1 MSKLDAALN
10 AEFASAEQLR
20 DGMPE
25 RIGIFSIKT
34 ANETI
39 QEARNQPDPVRL
51 WGDFWFEGE
60 CCCLFAD
67 SNVGK
72 SILAVQIAEEIA
84 ERGEKVL
91 YFDFEL
97 SPKQFQ
103 LRCTDEVT
111 GQLHTFPNTFY
122 RVEIVK
128 NYLDATDIT
137 EQVLSG
143 ISSAAAQTDA
153 KVLIVDNLTYLC
165 NDAEKGDIAGL
176 LMMRLIALKKQLEM
190 SMLIIAHTPKR
201 PLTMP
206 ISMNDLA
213 GSKKLANF
221 FDSIFAIGVSAKDKS
236 LRYLKQIKVR
246 NCAKMYDSE
255 NVIVCQIEKED
266 SLLKFKVI
274 GYGTEREHLRV
285 LTDEDKAA
293 MGEKVKDLS
302 SQGMSVRDIAKELG
316 ISKSQVNRLQHS

>member
-1 MSKLDAALN
+1 MSKLDISVN
-10 AEFASAEQLR
+10 AEYASAEQLR

-84 ERGEKVL
+84 ERGKKVL

-103 LRCTDEVT
+103 LRCTDKDT

-128 NYLDATDIT
+128 DYLDASDIT
-137 EQVLSG
+137 EQVLAG

-176 LMMRLIALKKQLEM
+176 LMMRLIALKKQLDL

-236 LRYLKQIKVR
+236 LRYIKQIKVR
-246 NCAKMYDSE
+246 NCEKNYDAE
-255 NVIVCQIEKED
+255 NVIVYHIEKVQG
-266 SLLKFKVI
+266 LLKFNFE
-274 GYGTEREHLRV
+274 GYSTEREHLRV

-293 MGEKVKDLS
+293 MGERVKDLT
-302 SQGMSVRDIAKELG
+302 SQGMSVRDIGKELG

>member
-39 QEARNQPDPVRL
+39 EEARNQPDPVRL

-84 ERGEKVL
+84 ERGENVL

-103 LRCTDEVT
+103 LRCTDDAT
-111 GQLHTFPNTFY
+111 GQLHNFPRTFY

-128 NYLDATDIT
+128 NYLDASDIT

-176 LMMRLIALKKQLEM
+176 LMMRLIALKKQLDL

-236 LRYLKQIKVR
+236 LRYIKQIKVR
-246 NCAKMYDSE
+246 NCEKNYDAE
-255 NVIVCQIEKED
+255 NVIVYQVEKVQG
-266 SLLKFKVI
+266 LLKFNYV
-274 GYGTEREHLRV
+274 GYSTEREHLRV

-293 MGEKVKDLS
+293 MGERVKDLT
-302 SQGMSVRDIAKELG
+302 SQGMSVRDIGKELG

>member
-20 DGMPE
+20 DGMPD

-39 QEARNQPDPVRL
+39 QEAKNQPDPVRL
-51 WGDFWFEGE
+51 WDDFWFEGE

-84 ERGEKVL
+84 EQGRKVL

-111 GQLHTFPNTFY
+111 GQLHTFPSTFY
-122 RVEIVK
+122 RVEIDK
-128 NYLDATDIT
+128 DYLDANDIT

-176 LMMRLIALKKQLEM
+176 LMMRLIALKKQLDL

-221 FDSIFAIGVSAKDKS
+221 FDSIFAIGKSAKDES

-246 NCAKMYDSE
+246 NCERKYHSE
-255 NVIVCQIEKED
+255 KVLVYQVEKVQG
-266 SLLKFKVI
+266 LLKFNYV